1 MLRIHQGL
9 IIQSE
14 KEKKDNI
21 KFNSL
26 TFKII
31 EEGDED
37 KDANEDE
44 DEDEDE
50 DDTHPYFTEHMP
62 NDEFSTSIIPS
73 KIHHKHSL
81 I

>member
-1 MLRIHQGL
+1 M
-9 IIQSE
+9 
-14 KEKKDNI
+14 
-21 KFNSL
+21 

-81 I
+81 IWTWDIWISVINNSGLVVI